1 MEPKVLNIKSIKG
14 SWPENTVRVDR
25 RSPWGNPFAMK
36 NASDAERN
44 RVCDAFE
51 EMAAKWLPETIAAL
65 KKDLKG
71 KNLACWCSPKK
82 CHADTLLRIANEEW
96 SAANWGDNIA
106 ERWAEMCRREERII
120 QLKECRSKIANRI

>member
-1 MEPKVLNIKSIKG
+1 MAPKVVNIKSIKG

-25 RSPWGNPFAMK
+25 RSCWGNPFVMR
-36 NASDAERN
+36 NRSEAERN

-51 EMAAKWLPETIAAL
+51 EMAANWPPETIAAL

-82 CHADTLLRIANEEW
+82 CHADTLLRIANEE
-96 SAANWGDNIA
+96 
-106 ERWAEMCRREERII
+106 
-120 QLKECRSKIANRI
+120 